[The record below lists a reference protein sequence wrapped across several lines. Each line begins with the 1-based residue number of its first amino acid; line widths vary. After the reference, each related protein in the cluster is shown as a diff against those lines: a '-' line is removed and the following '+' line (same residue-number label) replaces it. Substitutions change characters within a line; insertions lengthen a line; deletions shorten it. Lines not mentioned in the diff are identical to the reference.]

1 MTGRDAKHSNA
12 PVSKPLCLIRLFA
25 GLAHEPI
32 GSLSDYPSTFEV
44 LSPSALFSLSLSL
57 PFVGE
62 LCANGSLTAIGQGLI
77 RQWAIT
83 AALPSKNEIV
93 ERGRFFSLAVMLL
106 LRLAHRGLQ
115 VHAQQLP

>member
-1 MTGRDAKHSNA
+1 MSQLVPFQTI
-12 PVSKPLCLIRLFA
+12 PPPLR
-25 GLAHEPI
+25 
-32 GSLSDYPSTFEV
+32 
-44 LSPSALFSLSLSL
+44 FSLPLL
-57 PFVGE
+57 CFLFLFPFPFVGE